1 MHDRIGE
8 AIPEANC
15 PYGVFLN
22 PKNCEFGN
30 ASFLGIRKDDVLLFS
45 IDGREERIREVC
57 EDILSK
63 ASLASIEDDL
73 IRFSR
78 LQTKSDFA
86 EYASEHGPLF
96 GGTYLREN
104 GIIEEPL
111 SMWKL
116 AASFFELAFRL
127 KAVIDE
133 DSWHGS

>member
-63 ASLASIEDDL
+63 ASLASIEDDFRRKAISL
-73 IRFSR
+73 N
-78 LQTKSDFA
+78 T
-86 EYASEHGPLF
+86 
-96 GGTYLREN
+96 LRST
-104 GIIEEPL
+104 GL
-111 SMWKL
+111 SSVGL
-116 AASFFELAFRL
+116 T
-127 KAVIDE
+127 
-133 DSWHGS
+133 